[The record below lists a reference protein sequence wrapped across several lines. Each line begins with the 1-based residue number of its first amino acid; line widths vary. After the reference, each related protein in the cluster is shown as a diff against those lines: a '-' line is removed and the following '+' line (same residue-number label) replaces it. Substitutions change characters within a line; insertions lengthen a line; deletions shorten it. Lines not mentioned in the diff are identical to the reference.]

1 MRILTFLLL
10 LITGLGMGVPGL
22 YLASLGGSFY
32 YLIAGILVLV
42 CAVLV
47 RERRSF
53 GIVLFWLVFLGTALW
68 SLWEV
73 GLNGWALMPRLV
85 FLCVA
90 GLWLLFL
97 SPQDGVMPRRRAALL
112 SGLVIVAAAAVALF
126 ALLPPSNGNPGAA
139 PSLAAGGGDW
149 SHYGGS

>member
-10 LITGLGMGVPGL
+10 LITGLGMAVPGL

-53 GIVLFWLVFLGTALW
+53 GIVLFWLVFLGTAL
-68 SLWEV
+68 
-73 GLNGWALMPRLV
+73 
-85 FLCVA
+85 
-90 GLWLLFL
+90 
-97 SPQDGVMPRRRAALL
+97 
-112 SGLVIVAAAAVALF
+112 
-126 ALLPPSNGNPGAA
+126 
-139 PSLAAGGGDW
+139 
-149 SHYGGS
+149 